1 MTSLDFDSIVVGS
14 GVSGLTSGAY
24 LAKSGQKVLVLEQGP
39 QIGGLATT
47 FVRKK
52 IKFDAS
58 IHHFDGF
65 FNQPD
70 LKCAANFLG
79 VDNPDFYERVDNLM
93 SFYITKNGKIVHN
106 VKLYSD
112 RSKLFKEYGA
122 FVAKDA
128 LTFDQF
134 NLEMEKIYH
143 EFSKFI
149 RSDDLTTNDPAFA
162 IRYPTLYQY
171 RDTSLGQICDKMFY
185 SGEVKGIFRTMGG
198 LFSEDTYNVSF
209 IFVAY
214 MIHKYFEFGAYK
226 VKGGSITVLN
236 HLKAVIE
243 ECGGSVQ
250 CNRTVTKVLVKN
262 NRAVGVVLNGKD
274 IFAKN
279 IIINAPLPYAVKNLV
294 PELSK
299 KFQKSIFSLKE
310 SISAMNVYLSF
321 KDKLSKIGHTDF
333 NAFFIFENE
342 DKDVDQQKIKFKGVS
357 FIDYGGI
364 NSELHPKG
372 NSTGCIIV
380 YDKMSDW
387 SDLPKI
393 EYEEKKKAYGEYY
406 INLLD
411 KYIPGLK
418 NEIEFINV
426 ATPKTINTYSL
437 AGSGSVYGFSY
448 DVENVNK
455 KLKIDFLN
463 LNIKNLDFASSWPFM
478 SGFSNTFIYGI
489 KIAKKILKE
498 EF

>member
-1 MTSLDFDSIVVGS
+1 MWTKF
-14 GVSGLTSGAY
+14 
-24 LAKSGQKVLVLEQGP
+24 LEQGP

-58 IHHFDGF
+58 IHHFDGI

-70 LKCAANFLG
+70 LRSVSTFLG

-93 SFYITKNGKIVHN
+93 SFYIAKDGKLIHK

-112 RSKLFKEYGA
+112 KAKLFQEYGPL
-122 FVAKDA
+122 VTKDR
-128 LTFDQF
+128 LNFEQF
-134 NLEMEKIYH
+134 NLEMSKIYQ
-143 EFSKFI
+143 EFSAFV
-149 RSDDLTTNDPAFA
+149 RSNDLTINDPAFA

-171 RDTSLGQICDKMFY
+171 RDASLGQVCDKMFY

-226 VKGGSITVLN
+226 VKGGATTVLN
-236 HLKAVIE
+236 HLKNVIE
-243 ECGGSVQ
+243 ENRGSVLCKQ
-250 CNRTVTKVLVKN
+250 TVTKVIVKN
-262 NRAVGVVLNGKD
+262 GQAIGVTVNGKD
-274 IFAKN
+274 IFATN

-299 KFQKSIFSLKE
+299 KFKKSVFNLKE

-321 KDKLSKIGHTDF
+321 KRKLSEIGHTDF
-333 NAFFIFENE
+333 NAFFIFE
-342 DKDVDQQKIKFKGVS
+342 DKDKDIDKQKIKFKGVS

-364 NSELHPKG
+364 NSELHPQG

-380 YDKMSDW
+380 YDKISDW
-387 SDLPKI
+387 TNLARD
-393 EYEEKKKAYGEYY
+393 EYETKKKAYGDYY
-406 INLLD
+406 IDLVD
-411 KYIPGLK
+411 KYIPGVK
-418 NEIEFINV
+418 KEIEFINV

-437 AGSGSVYGFSY
+437 AGSGSVYGFAY

-455 KLKIDFLN
+455 KLQIDFLN
-463 LNIKNLDFASSWPFM
+463 LSIKNLDFASSWPFM
-478 SGFSNTFIYGI
+478 SGFSNTFIYGV

-498 EF
+498 KF